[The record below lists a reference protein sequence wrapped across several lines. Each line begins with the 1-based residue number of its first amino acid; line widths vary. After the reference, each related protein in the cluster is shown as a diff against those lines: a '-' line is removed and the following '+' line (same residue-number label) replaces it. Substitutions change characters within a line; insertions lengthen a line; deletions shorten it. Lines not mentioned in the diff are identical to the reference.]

1 MGSRYCW
8 AGGLLI
14 VALAGCN
21 RQDTDCLSRVGR
33 KLLDRAHGAT
43 HDLRGKLDF
52 GLSAAG
58 VQERVQQRLRAD
70 KALAETAIEVTG
82 QGAEVELKGTVK
94 TRDQRMRAVDLA
106 ETTVGV
112 EKLTDVLQVS
122 EP

>member
-1 MGSRYCW
+1 MGSWVRWIGC
-8 AGGLLI
+8 LLA
-14 VALAGCN
+14 VALAGCG

-33 KLLDRAHGAT
+33 KLLDRTQCAT
-43 HDLRGKLDF
+43 HGLRGKLDL
-52 GLSAAG
+52 GLPAG
-58 VQERVQQRLRAD
+58 GLQERVQQRLRAD
-70 KALAETAIEVTG
+70 RALAETAIEVTA

-112 EKLTDVLQVS
+112 EKLSDVLQVS

>member
-1 MGSRYCW
+1 MGSRYRGAVC
-8 AGGLLI
+8 LLV

-33 KLLDRAHGAT
+33 RLLDRAHGAT
-43 HDLRGKLDF
+43 QELRGKLDV
-52 GLSAAG
+52 GLPVTG

-82 QGAEVELKGTVK
+82 QGAEVELKGMVK
-94 TRDQRMRAVDLA
+94 TRDQRTRAVDLA

-112 EKLTDVLQVS
+112 EKLSDVLQVS